1 MGRRH
6 PAAWRQVTLL
16 NEAAPAQVELPSE
29 IRSDAVRALAEL
41 LLAHLSVDAAPSL
54 EGLDESEDQS

>member
-6 PAAWRQVTLL
+6 TAAWRQVTLL
-16 NEAAPAQVELPSE
+16 NEAVLPQVELPTE
-29 IRSDAVRALAEL
+29 IRSDVVRALAEL
-41 LLAHLSVDAAPSL
+41 LLAHPSVDAAPSL